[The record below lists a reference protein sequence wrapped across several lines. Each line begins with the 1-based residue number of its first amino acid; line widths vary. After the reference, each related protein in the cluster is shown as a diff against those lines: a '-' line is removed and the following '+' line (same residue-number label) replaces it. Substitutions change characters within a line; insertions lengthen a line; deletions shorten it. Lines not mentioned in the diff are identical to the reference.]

1 MNAVAGLHGQSR
13 RAVSP
18 YARRLARERALD
30 LATVIGSGPHGRIVA
45 ADILS
50 WQPKAADKPA
60 ELRAPPP
67 LASSPVFSFS
77 ASVSLVALFQLA
89 ADAARV
95 GLDITIEDAAARA
108 AQAALGADAEGGLAI
123 EAEGKQIRIS
133 TAAGL
138 SIGAERQLRLE
149 ALASGADLSGQPALA
164 SLLVLHA
171 ARVMPAAMPL
181 LPSRNLRFVLV
192 VDRDKEQG
200 HALLCA
206 NAQGMTEHRAAA
218 VLDAF
223 ISALEQPLALLA

>member
-1 MNAVAGLHGQSR
+1 MNAVAGLQGQSR
-13 RAVSP
+13 RAASP
-18 YARRLARERALD
+18 YARRLARERELD

-50 WQPKAADKPA
+50 WQPKPADRPA
-60 ELRAPPP
+60 EPLAPPP
-67 LASSPVFSFS
+67 LASPPVVSFS
-77 ASVSLVALFQLA
+77 ASVNLAALGRLA

-108 AQAALGADAEGGLAI
+108 AQAALGTDAAGGLAI
-123 EAEGKQIRIS
+123 EAEGRQIRIA
-133 TAAGL
+133 TATGL
-138 SIGAERQLRLE
+138 SIGAERQLRLT
-149 ALASGADLSGQPALA
+149 ALASGADLSGQPAQA

-171 ARVMPAAMPL
+171 ARVTPAALPL
-181 LPSRNLRFVLV
+181 LPSRMLRFVLV
-192 VDRDKEQG
+192 IDRDREQG

-218 VLDAF
+218 VLEAF